1 MHVVSGPELSLLFS
15 PCFFCHVVTCSHGV
29 SQGRRSGCMHTSADL
44 GTVYSFLM
52 SVRNLIVLT
61 YSKKSPFSCRIPFN
75 RHFDYTRPSVSRT
88 FLRLPDLPTHRLYLR
103 KCSFPLCELRNGR
116 QTTTPRS
123 TVPVPYKPIRAESVV
138 HSPTKSSC
146 ATS

>member
-15 PCFFCHVVTCSHGV
+15 PCFFLPCCNLFSWGITRPSFRVHAHLSRSRYCIQLSYVRAQSHCFDIL
-29 SQGRRSGCMHTSADL
+29 Q
-44 GTVYSFLM
+44 
-52 SVRNLIVLT
+52 
-61 YSKKSPFSCRIPFN
+61 KSPFSCRIPFN